1 LTAANNL
8 PVDTPPFPLNTTF
21 KYNSPRLPQS
31 GDRGH
36 WQHKMRIDQRRL
48 ETGLKMSSKGFIIAF
63 TILGVFGYLIT
74 FLVIT
79 LATPD
84 AIGTWKIAVGS
95 IGGAVFIGLL
105 IVVVL
110 RFSRYLLI
118 KLAGLNMDIK

>member
-1 LTAANNL
+1 
-8 PVDTPPFPLNTTF
+8 
-21 KYNSPRLPQS
+21 
-31 GDRGH
+31 
-36 WQHKMRIDQRRL
+36 
-48 ETGLKMSSKGFIIAF
+48 MSSKGFIIAF